1 MSSKKALFVGCS
13 FTADS
18 GFTPENQPKYHWP
31 HLFCQQT
38 GYQLINYAIGG
49 MSNDEIFCRTSEAI
63 IVDQF
68 DLVVVMWSHIG
79 RRWVYQSEKNVDDF
93 TIINGGVPKG
103 FQNNSEYT
111 KTYAKLHYSF
121 FDNSYVNTKHWLLKC
136 LALESMLQY
145 KNIPYLFIK
154 GFDNNITALNSAS
167 YCNGFY
173 SIDALKSMLDF
184 DNRPDNYILTKLN
197 VLKQLVGALDQT
209 HWLNLTTPSFRDMR
223 TDVAD
228 DLEHP
233 GRESNRELSDNLVK
247 FFKGL
252 NEQSI
257 S

>member
-1 MSSKKALFVGCS
+1 
-13 FTADS
+13 
-18 GFTPENQPKYHWP
+18 
-31 HLFCQQT
+31 
-38 GYQLINYAIGG
+38 
-49 MSNDEIFCRTSEAI
+49 
-63 IVDQF
+63 
-68 DLVVVMWSHIG
+68 
-79 RRWVYQSEKNVDDF
+79 
-93 TIINGGVPKG
+93 
-103 FQNNSEYT
+103 
-111 KTYAKLHYSF
+111 
-121 FDNSYVNTKHWLLKC
+121 
-136 LALESMLQY
+136 
-145 KNIPYLFIK
+145 
-154 GFDNNITALNSAS
+154 
-167 YCNGFY
+167 
-173 SIDALKSMLDF
+173 MLDF